1 MRFKSFAL
9 PILSAALFLSCGGD
23 DGALQAAKFSQPLAI
38 PPILAPV
45 RTNGVDLYD
54 LTAAAGS
61 TAFLPGRPATLTYG
75 YNGMGYL
82 GPTIRLTRGQAAQ
95 IALHNQLPADGPPP
109 MHTAM
114 DGMAGMTMVVDATSL
129 HLHGLEVSNDVD
141 ITPSYGATLRPGGSA
156 FSPVFTPDQPSA
168 TLWYHPHPH
177 MDTGR
182 QVYMGLGG
190 LMILDD
196 PADAG
201 LNLPRTYGV
210 DDIPLIVQDRR
221 FKADGSFDYLSRP
234 EDMEGMMGDHIL
246 VNGVESPYKPV
257 AATRVRLRLLNA
269 SNRRSYLF
277 ALSDGRG
284 FQQIGTDGGLLS
296 APAPVT
302 QVMVPAAGRAEIVVD
317 FSGDSGKN
325 LYLLSRA
332 FVEAP
337 GVGDG
342 DEASA
347 TLKEGAPFPIMQF
360 RVGAAVPSA
369 PLPARLAT
377 LPAPDASL
385 ATVTRQFDLERG
397 ADDTINAKLFDMNR
411 VDEVV
416 KAGATEIW
424 SVTNYATDIAH
435 PWHVHGI
442 QFRVLDRST
451 GPLVPNDQGWK
462 DTVRVAPGE
471 TVRMLMHFDKQDG
484 LYMYHCHILEHE
496 DMGMMG
502 QYMVKP

>member
-1 MRFKSFAL
+1 MRFKLFTLSF
-9 PILSAALFLSCGGD
+9 LSAALFLGCGGD
-23 DGALQAAKFSQPLAI
+23 DGASQAAKFSQPLAV
-38 PPILAPV
+38 PPVLAPV

-61 TAFLPGRPATLTYG
+61 RAFISDRPATPTYG

-82 GPTIRLTRGQAAQ
+82 GPTIRLTRGQAAR
-95 IALHNQLPADGPPP
+95 IAIHNQLPADPSQMGSMPDTVP
-109 MHTAM
+109 
-114 DGMAGMTMVVDATSL
+114 GATSV
-129 HLHGLEVSNDVD
+129 HLHGLEVPDTAD
-141 ITPSYGATLRPGGSA
+141 ITPHGCCSPLAPGGSA
-156 FSPVFTPDQPSA
+156 TGAVFTPDQPSA

-196 PADAG
+196 PADAALG
-201 LNLPRTYGV
+201 LPSTYGV

-221 FKADGSFDYLSRP
+221 FKADGSFDYLSQP
-234 EDMEGMMGDHIL
+234 KDMEGMMGDHIL
-246 VNGVESPYKPV
+246 VNGVESPYKQV

-269 SNRRSYLF
+269 SNRRAYLF
-277 ALSDGRG
+277 ALSDGRA
-284 FQQIGTDGGLLS
+284 FQQIGTDGGLLP

-302 QVMVPAAGRAEIVVD
+302 EVMVPAAGRAEIVVD
-317 FSGDSGKN
+317 FSGDSGRN
-325 LYLLSRA
+325 LTFASRA

-337 GVGDG
+337 GRGDG
-342 DEASA
+342 DGASS

-360 RVGAAVPSA
+360 RVGAAVPSSS
-369 PLPARLAT
+369 LPAKLAT
-377 LPAPDASL
+377 LPTL
-385 ATVTRQFDLERG
+385 TTGLVTVTRLFDLERG

-416 KAGATEIW
+416 KAGAWEIW
-424 SVTNYATDIAH
+424 SVTNYAGDIAH

-451 GPLVPNDQGWK
+451 GALAPNDQGWK
-462 DTVRVAPGE
+462 DTVRIAPGE